1 MDRRE
6 RPARAFVPR
15 RPTRAELRRL
25 WPPLIRNTPT
35 VRQASLALLVGLAGF
50 LASGALLA
58 TYTDVLLAVP
68 GLIALIPAS
77 NALRGNIFGPLG
89 ARLGTYLHTGLLRPH
104 LRRSRV
110 LDENLLA
117 AATQSVLMAYLLA
130 GLAWGTLTALGA
142 EVVGLDHM
150 LFVAFVSAAVAGTV
164 LSVAAF
170 LLSSVAFR
178 RGLDP
183 DNLNA
188 PFITAGGD
196 VLSVALTVGLGALLL
211 QADFSPALVWP
222 VDTAAIAAGV
232 LLTARALST
241 RRGVSREVVRQSLPV
256 LVATVALGLVVGL
269 TLEESLAALAAT
281 PALLLLVPPFLGQ
294 SGNLASVFGSRLTSA
309 VHLGVTRVGRR
320 PDRAAFSDI
329 GDLTGVAVTVYLSV
343 GAAAYVVAAATGI
356 AGPPVLS
363 LTGLTL
369 VAGLLTWA
377 LLIPLVYYATALS
390 FRLGVNPDN
399 VVIPITNSCLD
410 AGGILVLLGVI
421 QAFGLA

>member
-6 RPARAFVPR
+6 RPARAHVPR
-15 RPTRAELRRL
+15 RLTRAELRRL

-35 VRQASLALLVGLAGF
+35 VRQASIALLVGLCGF

-58 TYTDVLLAVP
+58 SYTDILLQVP
-68 GLIALIPAS
+68 GLIALVPAS
-77 NALRGNIFGPLG
+77 NALRGDIFGPLG

-117 AATQSVLMAYLLA
+117 AATQSVLMAFLLS
-130 GLAWGTLTALGA
+130 GLAWGTLTLLGVS
-142 EVVGLDHM
+142 VVGLDFM
-150 LFVAFVSAAVAGTV
+150 LFVAVVSAAAAGTV
-164 LSVAAF
+164 LSLAAF

-196 VLSVALTVGLGALLL
+196 VLSVALTVGLGAFLL
-211 QADFSPALVWP
+211 QTDFSAAIVWP
-222 VDTAAIAAGV
+222 VDAAAVVAGV
-232 LLTARALST
+232 VLTARALSP
-241 RRGVSREVVRQSLPV
+241 RRSLAREIVRQNGVILA
-256 LVATVALGLVVGL
+256 ATVVLGLVVGL
-269 TLEESLAALAAT
+269 TLEGSLEAFAAT

-294 SGNLASVFGSRLTSA
+294 SGNLASIFGSRLTSA
-309 VHLGVTRVGRR
+309 VHLGVTRVGPR

-329 GDLTGVAVTVYLSV
+329 GDLTGVAVTVYLAIGV
-343 GAAAYVVAAATGI
+343 AGYALATAAGILSPPLLSMAA
-356 AGPPVLS
+356 
-363 LTGLTL
+363 LTL
-369 VAGLLTWA
+369 LAGFLTWA
-377 LLIPLVYYATALS
+377 LLIPLVYYSTALS
-390 FRLGVNPDN
+390 FRMGVNPDN
-399 VVIPITNSCLD
+399 VVIPITNSVLD

-421 QAFGLA
+421 QLMGLA